1 MDGGNYSNFAFQIT
15 NNSKHYSF
23 SAPSAEIVMCWVNA
37 LNKAISTLF
46 PVNSTFSGYSQIK
59 KYSSV
64 SFGSVG
70 KKLEKSRKSI
80 ITFFDQQPKLE
91 KKQTFTASSNSAPI
105 LPPAHVRPRA
115 RTVANCNFNLDTPVP
130 DEFIKAASSN
140 VSNIVLFFFFEYI
153 TNYKKK
159 IKKHIN
165 HIESATD
172 FIQRRRRGE
181 VLVVSR
187 KQNPTKYHSDSLGD
201 RLYGRKLPIPPPRRK
216 KQRQAAPKD
225 DVIES
230 LKFVLK
236 GGESVDKISKR
247 FSREGVFRNSW
258 GKGDD
263 C

>member
-1 MDGGNYSNFAFQIT
+1 MGHQYHLVQ
-15 NNSKHYSF
+15 
-23 SAPSAEIVMCWVNA
+23 
-37 LNKAISTLF
+37 
-46 PVNSTFSGYSQIK
+46 
-59 KYSSV
+59 
-64 SFGSVG
+64 
-70 KKLEKSRKSI
+70 LEKNWKKSRKSI

-140 VSNIVLFFFFEYI
+140 
-153 TNYKKK
+153 
-159 IKKHIN
+159 KHIN

-216 KQRQAAPKD
+216 KTKT
-225 DVIES
+225 S
-230 LKFVLK
+230 CT
-236 GGESVDKISKR
+236 KR
-247 FSREGVFRNSW
+247 
-258 GKGDD
+258 
-263 C
+263 